1 VAQDTVSCNF
11 CGRKTPAARGTCL
24 YCAEALH
31 VARIDVAAPQ
41 RQIDAFEPAF
51 NTIIAPA
58 AMISEEHA
66 ETSLASALGMDR
78 EEAHSFVA
86 SKKKLPVSRTLTK
99 HEAELVAALV
109 RTCGFGAVIVEDF
122 ELMLDTRLTR
132 ARRLII
138 QDDHLEVG
146 YIGGTKKL
154 PLSSIVL
161 IVVGLVKNQRTDYSE
176 RAAARGKEPDVL
188 ESFEYQS
195 ELILMD
201 VYGPA
206 LSESFRIYAD
216 GFDYSGLVQ
225 PLSYRTELNF
235 QAAAEALAGALPNA
249 IFDDDF
255 SRVQRLLTR
264 AWPERTHREAGGLRR
279 AGATLHL
286 VAQSSLISDNRDQ
299 FDRYSRLMFA
309 LAK

>member
-31 VARIDVAAPQ
+31 VARIEVAPPQ
-41 RQIDAFEPAF
+41 RQIDASEPAF
-51 NTIIAPA
+51 NTIMTPA

-66 ETSLASALGMDR
+66 EITLANALAMDR
-78 EEAHSFVA
+78 EEARAFVS
-86 SKKKLPVSRTLTK
+86 SKKKLPVSRSLTR

-109 RTCGFGAVIVEDF
+109 RTCGFGAVIIEDF
-122 ELMLDTRLTR
+122 ELMLETRLTR

-138 QDDHLEVG
+138 KDDHIEVG
-146 YIGGTKKL
+146 YIGGTLTL
-154 PLSSIVL
+154 PISSIVL
-161 IVVGLVKNQRTDYSE
+161 IVVGLVRNQRTDYTE
-176 RAAARGKEPDVL
+176 GAASRGKESDVL
-188 ESFEYQS
+188 ESFEYRS

-249 IFDDDF
+249 SFDDDF
-255 SRVQRLLTR
+255 SRIQPLLAR
-264 AWPERTHREAGGLRR
+264 AWPERTRREARGLRR